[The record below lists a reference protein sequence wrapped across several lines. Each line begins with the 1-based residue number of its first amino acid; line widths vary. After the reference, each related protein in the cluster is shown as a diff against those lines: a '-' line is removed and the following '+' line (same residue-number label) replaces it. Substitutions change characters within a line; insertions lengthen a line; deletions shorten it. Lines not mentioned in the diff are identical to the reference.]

1 MEQYNGK
8 TNFFIGFRQPVPFLY
23 HTGNSRNEEMMMQAK
38 RGGGRFNYGQQA
50 PSDDWFEVFISGKA
64 FPYNLAN
71 ISSKSIKQVLIG
83 QNG

>member
-1 MEQYNGK
+1 
-8 TNFFIGFRQPVPFLY
+8 
-23 HTGNSRNEEMMMQAK
+23 MMMQTK

-50 PSDDWFEVFISGKA
+50 PASEDWFEVFISGKA

-83 QNG
+83 ANG